1 MPALLYEQSL
11 SRSMTKDE
19 ILKAICEL
27 KKFSEFS
34 IDDLGKIFCNLYNQL
49 QKIDINSIFGDYFFC
64 MIQKIIEYFLNKEIS
79 REITI
84 LFSLIFT
91 QISTKNCNM
100 LLENVP
106 DIITFII
113 HFIKWKKGGVMYVR
127 KYYLIA
133 MRIYVLCPTT
143 FPIFIEHMDI
153 KQIKSI
159 VGREDNNRET
169 FFLIY
174 NWISHI
180 SSDTSGIEF
189 ILKESEYFTKILCEL
204 IKNTNLQIFF
214 QKAIVALE
222 NLLRLENPAVQEV
235 ARSEITGC
243 VPNMT
248 KVYFPHDLRERW
260 DRVQKCFNL
269 F

>member
-1 MPALLYEQSL
+1 
-11 SRSMTKDE
+11 MTKEE
-19 ILKAICEL
+19 ILEAIREL
-27 KKFSEFS
+27 ADSEKFSEFS
-34 IDDLGKIFCNLYNQL
+34 IDNLVTIFCNLYNQL
-49 QKIDINSIFGDYFFC
+49 QKMDINSIFGDDFFC

-91 QISTKNCNM
+91 RISTKNCNM

-113 HFIKWKKGGVMYVR
+113 HFIKLKKGGVMYVR

-133 MRIYVLCPTT
+133 MRISVLCPA
-143 FPIFIEHMDI
+143 FIPSFLEHMDI

-180 SSDTSGIEF
+180 SSDTSGIVF
-189 ILKESEYFTKILCEL
+189 ILKEPEYFTKILCEL

-214 QKAIVALE
+214 QKAVMSLE
-222 NLLRLENPAVQEV
+222 NLLRLENRVVQEV
-235 ARSEITGC
+235 ARSELIGC

-248 KVYFPHDLRERW
+248 NVYFPPDLKERW
-260 DRVQKCFNL
+260 DSVQKMF
-269 F
+269 